1 MIDMKEK
8 KELEK
13 VIKRMAAQTKR
24 VRKFTQKKILPKKK
38 E

>member
-1 MIDMKEK
+1 MKER

-13 VIKRMAAQTKR
+13 VIKRMAAQVKQ
-24 VRKFTQKKILPKKK
+24 VRKFKRKMILPKKK

>member
-1 MIDMKEK
+1 MKER

-24 VRKFTQKKILPKKK
+24 VRKFTRKKIPPKKK

>member
-24 VRKFTQKKILPKKK
+24 VRKFKRKTIPPKKK